1 MTAATLSHVRLAGIV
16 ASVPATVLGVD
27 DLSRVFGEAEAR
39 KISESSGVVTRYVAP
54 PNLCTSDLCA
64 AAAEKLLEGLG
75 WVRESVDLLI
85 FVSQTPDYVLP
96 PTACVLQRRLGL
108 PKSCAAFDVNL
119 GCSGFTYGLWMA
131 ASLLSSGGVRR
142 ALLLVGDTVTHI
154 VSPLDRALAPLFSDA
169 GSATALEHDVAAGP
183 MHFELGTDGRG
194 SSHLIVPAGG
204 ARTPHSEETAR
215 RTEREG
221 GNVRSDDDLFMDGA
235 EVFAFTLR
243 EVPGMIRA
251 VLARAE
257 WGSDGFD
264 ACVMHQANLLM
275 LQYLM
280 KKLRLP
286 SEKVV
291 LTIGEHGNTSSAS
304 IPLAMAHALGPRL
317 SRESMRLVLAGFG
330 VGYSWGSVALEC
342 GPMFIP
348 APIVVDAPP
357 PRAP

>member
-75 WVRESVDLLI
+75 WVRESVDLLV

-96 PTACVLQRRLGL
+96 PTACVLQRRLDL

-169 GSATALEHDVAAGP
+169 GSATAL
-183 MHFELGTDGRG
+183 
-194 SSHLIVPAGG
+194 
-204 ARTPHSEETAR
+204 
-215 RTEREG
+215 
-221 GNVRSDDDLFMDGA
+221 
-235 EVFAFTLR
+235 
-243 EVPGMIRA
+243 
-251 VLARAE
+251 
-257 WGSDGFD
+257 
-264 ACVMHQANLLM
+264 
-275 LQYLM
+275 
-280 KKLRLP
+280 
-286 SEKVV
+286 
-291 LTIGEHGNTSSAS
+291 
-304 IPLAMAHALGPRL
+304 
-317 SRESMRLVLAGFG
+317 
-330 VGYSWGSVALEC
+330 
-342 GPMFIP
+342 
-348 APIVVDAPP
+348 
-357 PRAP
+357 